1 MDSDTPR
8 PQSAP
13 KHTSESP
20 KEKTQ
25 DLVCVYVI
33 VLNVSLH
40 VIVLNVSVCDSVN
53 TSSMCVCDSVRREC
67 ERLRQHVE
75 CTCVCLRYIGVC
87 VQVST
92 CAHNNR
98 VIAPA
103 ILPWRLL
110 CYLVYGRR
118 HHNTCPI
125 FPQSPPHGIAPE
137 QHRVDVAG

>member
-1 MDSDTPR
+1 MDSDTLR
-8 PQSAP
+8 PQWAP

-110 CYLVYGRR
+110 CYLVYG
-118 HHNTCPI
+118 
-125 FPQSPPHGIAPE
+125 
-137 QHRVDVAG
+137 